1 MFAERAGTLQS
12 LPSGQVRTNHPAC
25 PRCKHKTRFPHAYPP
40 PSPSTLVPCKTP
52 QAWARLG
59 RGLASLA
66 VAPAAADAVVGQVSA
81 PIPSSTSL
89 ESVPLYPNSAH
100 RRPHDPDS
108 HTATQSP
115 TSPPVSLVKIAP
127 STVHC
132 VQHRRSQGDARGV
145 RYAEAVSKHATS
157 HQARVFLAALLLCED
172 QTWPMAH
179 VVGHKSPSFAFQKLR
194 LRHLR
199 GNIILHIS

>member
-1 MFAERAGTLQS
+1 MFRW
-12 LPSGQVRTNHPAC
+12 PPYFCRTCRHPAE
-25 PRCKHKTRFPHAYPP
+25 PSQRPSANEPSRMPRRCKHKTRFPHAYPP

-81 PIPSSTSL
+81 PVPSSTSL

-145 RYAEAVSKHATS
+145 RYAEASE
-157 HQARVFLAALLLCED
+157 QARDFAPGACFFGRPAPLRRPDVADGTRC
-172 QTWPMAH
+172 WP
-179 VVGHKSPSFAFQKLR
+179 
-194 LRHLR
+194 
-199 GNIILHIS
+199 